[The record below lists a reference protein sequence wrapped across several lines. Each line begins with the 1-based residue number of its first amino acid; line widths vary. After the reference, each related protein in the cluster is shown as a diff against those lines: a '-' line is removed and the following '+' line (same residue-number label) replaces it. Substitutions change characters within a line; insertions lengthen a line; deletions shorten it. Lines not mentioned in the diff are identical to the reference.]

1 MAFAAYSRP
10 IVTTTTKG
18 NIMTKRTVTDFAY
31 ATAGLAAIAIPVVLP
46 TIVVEL
52 VNRKYGR
59 PAAFATAVGFYAVNE
74 IMIRANDAAFVAKL
88 SNAYDSMTRK

>member
-1 MAFAAYSRP
+1 
-10 IVTTTTKG
+10 
-18 NIMTKRTVTDFAY
+18 MTKRTVTDFAY
-31 ATAGLAAIAIPVVLP
+31 ATAGLTAIVIPVVLP

-74 IMIRANDAAFVAKL
+74 IMIRANDAAFAAKL
-88 SNAYDSMTRK
+88 SNAYDSMTNK